1 MNLGKEL
8 INVLQRRI
16 FSNNFIKNIG
26 WLGGAQVINRV
37 TRLLTTVVLART
49 LTPEDFG
56 LAALV
61 LTTYDFT
68 RILTM
73 FGIGGKIIRSDDD
86 ELEEICNGA
95 YWLNWLIFLILFV
108 VQIGLAFPIAKFY
121 GNDRLILPICAIAIV
136 YLVSPFG
143 RIQSILVQRENR
155 LKVTALSHAS
165 TLASSNII
173 TAILAFSGLGLWAIV
188 LPKLVTPFIEIYIY
202 LTHQPWRPSGGFTT
216 QRWGDIFNFGINIMG
231 INLLKT
237 LRENGDYLI
246 IGRFLGVEE
255 LGKYFFAFNA
265 GLGISLTIIQSIT
278 VALYPHLC
286 AARMDF
292 ARFKETYFKSL
303 KTIAMIIIPFVI
315 LQSSL
320 ASFYVPIIFGGEWV
334 TAIPILIRICLSAIP
349 RPFEVA
355 ANQLLN
361 SIDKPQINLRW
372 SVIFTALFCGALLIG
387 VQGQSI
393 GVATAVLVVHWG
405 FPPLFTAWA
414 TWYVFYRKVG
424 YAAR

>member
-1 MNLGKEL
+1 MSLGKEL
-8 INVLQRRI
+8 INFLQRRVL
-16 FSNNFIKNIG
+16 SNNFIKNIG
-26 WLGGAQVINRV
+26 WLGGAQVVNRV

-73 FGIGGKIIRSDDD
+73 FGIGGKIIRSDDE

-95 YWLNWLIFLILFV
+95 YWLNWLIFLILFC

-121 GNDRLILPICAIAIV
+121 GNDRLILPICTIAIV
-136 YLVSPFG
+136 YLISPFG

-173 TAILAFSGLGLWAIV
+173 TAVLALSGLGLWAIV
-188 LPKLVTPFIEIYIY
+188 LPKLVTPLIEIYIY

-216 QRWGDIFNFGINIMG
+216 QRWGEIFNFGINIMG

-286 AARMDF
+286 AVRLNFD
-292 ARFKETYFKSL
+292 RFKETYFKSL

-320 ASFYVPIIFGGEWV
+320 ASFYVPIIFGSEWI

-361 SIDKPQINLRW
+361 SIDKPYINLRW
-372 SVIFTALFCGALLIG
+372 SVIFTVLFCGALLIG

-393 GVATAVLVVHWG
+393 GVATAVLVVHWV
-405 FPPLFTAWA
+405 FPPMFTVWA

>member
-8 INVLQRRI
+8 INFLQRRVL
-16 FSNNFIKNIG
+16 SNNFIKNIG

-73 FGIGGKIIRSDDD
+73 FGIGGKIIRSDDE

-95 YWLNWLIFLILFV
+95 YWLNWLIFLTLFCI
-108 VQIGLAFPIAKFY
+108 QIGLAFPIAKFY
-121 GNDRLILPICAIAIV
+121 GNDRLILPICTIAIV
-136 YLVSPFG
+136 YLISPFG

-173 TAILAFSGLGLWAIV
+173 TAALALSGLGLWAIV

-202 LTHQPWRPSGGFTT
+202 LRHQPWRPSGGFTT
-216 QRWGDIFNFGINIMG
+216 QRWGEIFNFGINIMG

-286 AARMDF
+286 AARLNFD
-292 ARFKETYFKSL
+292 RFKETYFKSL

-320 ASFYVPIIFGGEWV
+320 ASFYVPIIFGSEWV

-361 SIDKPQINLRW
+361 SIDKPYINLRW
-372 SVIFTALFCGALLIG
+372 SVIFTVLFCGALLIG

-393 GVATAVLVVHWG
+393 GVATAVLVVHWV
-405 FPPLFTAWA
+405 FPPMFTVWA